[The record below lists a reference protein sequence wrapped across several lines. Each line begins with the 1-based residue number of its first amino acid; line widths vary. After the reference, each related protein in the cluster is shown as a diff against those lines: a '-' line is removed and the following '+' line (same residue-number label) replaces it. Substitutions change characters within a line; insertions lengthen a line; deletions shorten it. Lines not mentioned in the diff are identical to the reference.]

1 MQMHARSAMLHLE
14 RVGAA
19 AHESHAEVCNE
30 MLISRL
36 HVPGPLASPSA
47 VCDLV
52 HVYASVMSLT
62 LRSHGWPQDPQGQQ
76 GDSAEASGAPHG
88 IARAEAESA
97 EPQPA
102 ADLALQLPGGRTLAA
117 FMGLWDQLTARLLP
131 RNATGAS
138 ADTLLAAIQL
148 LMAANAAQPS
158 PTQPLQDRQRLL
170 QVAQQHQWQLPH
182 QTSAGSQPA
191 PVQPVPTSDASAAAV
206 RSRDAAAAT
215 SDASAQQQGA
225 PVITGQLLAVALQ
238 LADLSAAGI
247 PLDAEAIAA
256 GVLAEALVS
265 EQLSMD
271 AVQVG
276 VVLEWACRV

>member
-1 MQMHARSAMLHLE
+1 VQ
-14 RVGAA
+14 
-19 AHESHAEVCNE
+19 
-30 MLISRL
+30 
-36 HVPGPLASPSA
+36 
-47 VCDLV
+47 
-52 HVYASVMSLT
+52 
-62 LRSHGWPQDPQGQQ
+62 
-76 GDSAEASGAPHG
+76 
-88 IARAEAESA
+88 
-97 EPQPA
+97 QPA

-148 LMAANAAQPS
+148 LMAAHAAQPS
-158 PTQPLQDRQRLL
+158 PMQPLQDTQRQL
-170 QVAQQHQWQLPH
+170 QKAQQQQQWQLPH
-182 QTSAGSQPA
+182 QTSADTQPD
-191 PVQPVPTSDASAAAV
+191 PVQPLPTPDLSAAALQY
-206 RSRDAAAAT
+206 RAAAAAAAAAI
-215 SDASAQQQGA
+215 SDASAQQQDA

-256 GVLAEALVS
+256 GVLAEAVVS

-276 VVLEWACRV
+276 VALDQTCGVKVLRLTTLLLVPSCYVLSRWHRN